1 MRPHGHISIVR
12 KVDGTLRSVVD
23 KGIFKE
29 KGRGEVNKQT
39 NKKDV
44 SEPYSLI
51 MTPSALTEILKHD
64 FF

>member
-1 MRPHGHISIVR
+1 MRPHGHISIVQ

-39 NKKDV
+39 NRMCLSPIV
-44 SEPYSLI
+44 SS
-51 MTPSALTEILKHD
+51 
-64 FF
+64 